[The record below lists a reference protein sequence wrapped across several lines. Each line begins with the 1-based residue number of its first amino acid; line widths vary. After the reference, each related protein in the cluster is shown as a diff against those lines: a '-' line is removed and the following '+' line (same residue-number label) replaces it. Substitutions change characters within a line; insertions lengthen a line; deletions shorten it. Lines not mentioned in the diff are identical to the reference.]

1 MAKDLARDLRL
12 KEDLRDIREGFKNED
27 PNKTLNM
34 KSSIH
39 TSEED
44 IEVERVPTVQDFD
57 EDPYQEDSFEYEINA
72 MLEIQ
77 KKKIDRKQQL
87 EKQVIEYLNLDF
99 KPYMAEKTLNNW
111 GQRLKRIEMKMTA
124 LDPELVSLS
133 ISLHERAINLVFDKI
148 VKFQKKEEK
157 FMRIIDHVEKQLE
170 RARAKRFRIAMNH

>member
-77 KKKIDRKQQL
+77 KKKIDRKQ
-87 EKQVIEYLNLDF
+87 
-99 KPYMAEKTLNNW
+99 
-111 GQRLKRIEMKMTA
+111 
-124 LDPELVSLS
+124 
-133 ISLHERAINLVFDKI
+133 
-148 VKFQKKEEK
+148 
-157 FMRIIDHVEKQLE
+157 
-170 RARAKRFRIAMNH
+170 